1 MLLSKFNGL
10 KAATVGALTAASLV
24 VSNAALATGGGGGFS
39 LASAQSDVLGY
50 VATTVA
56 FITAIGIAVLG
67 LVMIAKAVKWARK
80 AG

>member
-1 MLLSKFNGL
+1 MLLSKFRGL

-24 VSNAALATGGGGGFS
+24 VSNAAFAAGGFS
-39 LASAQSDVLGY
+39 LAATQSEVLGY
-50 VATTVA
+50 VATAVA

-67 LVMIAKAVKWARK
+67 LVMIAKAIRWARK

>member
-1 MLLSKFNGL
+1 MNVVSKLSAA
-10 KAATVGALTAASLV
+10 KAATSAAIVGSLV
-24 VSNAALATGGGGGFS
+24 AANTAFASPGGLN
-39 LASAQSDVLGY
+39 LASAQSEVLGY